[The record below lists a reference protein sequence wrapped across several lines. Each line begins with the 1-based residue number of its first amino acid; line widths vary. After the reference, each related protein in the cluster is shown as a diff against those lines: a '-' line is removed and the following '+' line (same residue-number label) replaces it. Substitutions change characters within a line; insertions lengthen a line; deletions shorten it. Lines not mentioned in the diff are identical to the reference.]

1 MTINEGGGITAVS
14 FWPADE
20 IAAAFGRVNA
30 ALGKP
35 DELQEMRLFVR
46 VMNYFYEQASE
57 TQEYINIDDDKMA
70 EVCRLA
76 KIGLYAEFG
85 MASPEGETA

>member
-1 MTINEGGGITAVS
+1 MSGGVTAVS

-30 ALGKP
+30 AQGKP
-35 DELQEMRLFVR
+35 DELEEMRLFVR
-46 VMNYFYEQASE
+46 VMNYFYGQANE
-57 TQEYINIDDDKMA
+57 TQDFIEEEKMA

-76 KIGLYAEFG
+76 KIGLYAELG
-85 MASPEGETA
+85 MKKPEGEAE

>member
-1 MTINEGGGITAVS
+1 MTIDKNGGVTAVS

-20 IAAAFGRVNA
+20 IAAAFERVNS

-46 VMNYFYEQASE
+46 VMNYFYEQANE
-57 TQEYINIDDDKMA
+57 TQDFIEEDDKIA

-76 KIGLYAEFG
+76 KIGLYAELG
-85 MASPEGETA
+85 ITAPEGKTA

>member
-1 MTINEGGGITAVS
+1 MTIKENGGITAVL

-20 IAAAFGRVNA
+20 IAIAFGRVNA

-46 VMNYFYEQASE
+46 VMNYFFEQARETESE
-57 TQEYINIDDDKMA
+57 IRDDDMA

-85 MASPEGETA
+85 MAAPEGKTA